1 MDNFVD
7 IWKIFNFAFFL
18 FCDSLQTFLAE
29 IEIPIKD
36 MQGKFIFVKIIE
48 KNMCFGEKDI
58 PIWWSF
64 IFTEGPF
71 FLAKSDLASTISSN
85 TMPSYIAFSE

>member
-1 MDNFVD
+1 
-7 IWKIFNFAFFL
+7 
-18 FCDSLQTFLAE
+18 
-29 IEIPIKD
+29 
-36 MQGKFIFVKIIE
+36 
-48 KNMCFGEKDI
+48 MCFGEKDI

>member
-1 MDNFVD
+1 MKN
-7 IWKIFNFAFFL
+7 
-18 FCDSLQTFLAE
+18 
-29 IEIPIKD
+29 
-36 MQGKFIFVKIIE
+36 MQGQFTLVKIDE
-48 KNMCFGEKDI
+48 KNVCFGEKDI

-85 TMPSYIAFSE
+85 TMPSYIAFSEQYFQTSVLAQIPLKPSKKEKANGFQSD